1 MDIDFSFKCLNSA
14 DLAHSTLFSDQRSYL
29 LAAQYSYVSLLQQ
42 NTCLCQIMIA
52 TSFLLLLLIIGA
64 YLINLFEIANAVIR
78 FRTKTAY
85 FYLHLDA

>member
-1 MDIDFSFKCLNSA
+1 
-14 DLAHSTLFSDQRSYL
+14 
-29 LAAQYSYVSLLQQ
+29 
-42 NTCLCQIMIA
+42 MIA
-52 TSFLLLLLIIGA
+52 TSFLLLPLIIGA